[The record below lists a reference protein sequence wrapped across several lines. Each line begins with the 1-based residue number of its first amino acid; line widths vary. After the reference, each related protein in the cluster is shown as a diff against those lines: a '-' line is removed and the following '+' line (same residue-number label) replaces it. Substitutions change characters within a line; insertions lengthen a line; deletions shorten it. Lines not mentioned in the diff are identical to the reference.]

1 MRYPAGVRIS
11 RPPEPPSAPPPHT
24 RFAGFSL
31 IERIAVGGMAEV
43 FRAEDGRGTEKKT
56 VVVKRMLASL
66 AREPATR
73 AMFDEEAR
81 IGLSVDDEN
90 VVRVLASG
98 EADGLPYLVL
108 EHVGGVDLWR
118 LQRWLTRVGKTMS
131 TELAVHIAR
140 RMLLGLHAVHEA
152 RGLDGRP
159 LGVVH
164 RDVSPS
170 NLLLSVL
177 GEVKLGDFG
186 IAQALLRQS
195 FPQATVTG
203 RTKGK
208 LGYLAPEQVRG
219 QTSDRRADVF
229 AAGVVTAELLMGRP
243 LFTGGSELAILLAI
257 RDAQI
262 RPFEEAAASLAP
274 ALAQAVKRALTR
286 TPGERTAS
294 ALELAR
300 ALEPFE
306 TQSERELRRELASF
320 VSAAA
325 QDRIPSGQIAAV
337 TEQPPATPAPQ
348 TSETPALEYRVRTA
362 SGQVLGPLS
371 YAKLIEAV
379 ATRHIGPDDTVGLI
393 GSPLVPVAKHPELA
407 RHIPASSLSE
417 RTVDHP
423 AAASPDREIDLAQG
437 TGVLPIL
444 AQLTLE
450 RETGLLLCVEAGVR
464 KEVYL
469 ESGVPEFVSSNVAG
483 ELLGEFL
490 VSREVISRGELDMAL
505 AVMPRFDG
513 RLGDTLAALGL
524 VEPVALFRQ
533 IASQVEEKLLDLF
546 LWQAGRATF
555 YRGVARPPSGFP
567 LGLDPWRILTDGVAR
582 RIAAGL
588 EPEMLA
594 LRMEAPVETVR
605 PAPRGLAGAPLPPGL
620 RRALDRGLR
629 STPLAQIF
637 DDAGRDVERAV
648 RDATLLFGLG
658 AIRWSTAP

>member
-1 MRYPAGVRIS
+1 VRIS

-24 RFAGFSL
+24 RFGGFSL
-31 IERIAVGGMAEV
+31 LERIAVGGMAEV
-43 FRAEDGRGTEKKT
+43 FRAEDSSGGEKRI

-66 AREPATR
+66 ASEPATR

-81 IGLSVDDEN
+81 IGLAVDDEN
-90 VVRVLASG
+90 VVRVLACG
-98 EADGLPYLVL
+98 EHDALPYLVL

-118 LQRWLTRVGKTMS
+118 LQRWLTRVGKSMT
-131 TELAVHIAR
+131 TDLAVHIAR

-152 RGLDGRP
+152 RGADGQL

-170 NLLLSVL
+170 NVLLSVE
-177 GEVKLGDFG
+177 GDVKLGDLG

-195 FPQATVTG
+195 FPQASLTG

-262 RPFEEAAASLAP
+262 RPFEDFATGLSPGLV
-274 ALAQAVKRALTR
+274 QAVKRALR
-286 TPGERTAS
+286 RSPGDRTAS

-300 ALEPFE
+300 ALEPYE
-306 TQSERELRRELASF
+306 TLPERALHKELAGL
-320 VSAAA
+320 VTAASL
-325 QDRIPSGQIAAV
+325 DRVPSGQMTAV
-337 TEQPPATPAPQ
+337 RGEAPASADENRDPR

-362 SGQVLGPLS
+362 SGEMLGPLT

-379 ATRHIGPDDTVGLI
+379 ATRHVGPDDSVGLV
-393 GSPLVPVAKHPELA
+393 GSPLLPLAKHPELA
-407 RHIPASSLSE
+407 RHVPASSMSE
-417 RTVDHP
+417 RTVDQQS
-423 AAASPDREIDLAQG
+423 AASPDRELDLSRG
-437 TGVLPIL
+437 TGVLPLL

-450 RETGLLLCVEAGVR
+450 RESGLLLCEDAGVR

-469 ESGVPEFVSSNVAG
+469 ESGVPEFVSSNLAG

-490 VSREVISRGELDMAL
+490 VTHQVISRSELDMAL

-513 RLGDTLAALGL
+513 RLGDTLTALGL

-546 LWQAGRATF
+546 LWKSGRATF

-567 LGLDPWRILTDGVAR
+567 LGLDPWRILIDGVAR
-582 RIAAGL
+582 RIHAGL
-588 EPEMLA
+588 EPDGIS

-629 STPLAQIF
+629 PTPLAQIF
-637 DDAGRDVERAV
+637 DDGGRDVQRAV

-658 AIRWSTAP
+658 AIRWSKAP

>member
-1 MRYPAGVRIS
+1 M
-11 RPPEPPSAPPPHT
+11 
-24 RFAGFSL
+24 
-31 IERIAVGGMAEV
+31 
-43 FRAEDGRGTEKKT
+43 FRAEDARSGETRI

-66 AREPATR
+66 ATEPATR

-81 IGLSVDDEN
+81 IGLAVDDEN

-98 EADGLPYLVL
+98 EQDGLPFLVL
-108 EHVGGVDLWR
+108 EHVAGVDLWR
-118 LQRWLTRVGKTMS
+118 LQRWLTRVGRTMS
-131 TELAVHIAR
+131 RDLAVHVAR

-152 RGLDGRP
+152 RSADGQP

-170 NLLLSVL
+170 NVLLSVD
-177 GEVKLGDFG
+177 GDVKLGDFG

-195 FPQATVTG
+195 FPQASVTA

-243 LFTGGSELAILLAI
+243 LFTGGSELAILIAI

-262 RPFEEAAASLAP
+262 RPFEEASGSLP
-274 ALAQAVKRALTR
+274 PGLAQAVKRALR
-286 TPGERTAS
+286 RAPGERTAS

-306 TQSERELRRELASF
+306 TLPEAVVRKELAGL
-320 VSAAA
+320 VSVAAL
-325 QDRIPSGQIAAV
+325 DRVPSGQLPAVRGDAARH
-337 TEQPPATPAPQ
+337 EEHDPR
-348 TSETPALEYRVRTA
+348 TSETPILEYRVQTA
-362 SGQVLGPLS
+362 SGEMLGPLS

-379 ATRHIGPDDTVGLI
+379 ATRQVGPGDSVGLLH
-393 GSPLVPVAKHPELA
+393 SALTPLTKHAELA

-417 RTVDHP
+417 RTADQHS
-423 AAASPDREIDLAQG
+423 AASPDREYDLGSGA
-437 TGVLPIL
+437 GVLPLL

-450 RETGLLLCVEAGVR
+450 RETGLLLCEEAGVR

-469 ESGVPEFVSSNVAG
+469 EAGVPEFVSSNLAG

-490 VSREVISRGELDMAL
+490 VSREVISRTELDMAL
-505 AVMPRFDG
+505 AVMPRFEG
-513 RLGDTLAALGL
+513 RLGDTLTALGL
-524 VEPVALFRQ
+524 VEPVTLFRQ

-546 LWQAGRATF
+546 LWKSGRATF

-567 LGLDPWRILTDGVAR
+567 LGLDPWRILYDGVAR

-588 EPEMLA
+588 DTEEIAFRLESA
-594 LRMEAPVETVR
+594 VETVR

-629 STPLAQIF
+629 PTPLVELF
-637 DDAGRDVERAV
+637 DDRGRDVERAV
-648 RDATLLFGLG
+648 RDAALLFGLG
-658 AIRWSTAP
+658 AIRWAPKP

>member
-1 MRYPAGVRIS
+1 MRIS

-24 RFAGFSL
+24 RFGGFSL
-31 IERIAVGGMAEV
+31 VERIAVGGMAEV
-43 FRAEDGRGTEKKT
+43 FRAEDTRGTERRT

-66 AREPATR
+66 ASEPATR

-81 IGLSVDDEN
+81 IGLAVDDEN
-90 VVRVLASG
+90 VVRVLACG
-98 EADGLPYLVL
+98 EHDDLPYLVL
-108 EHVGGVDLWR
+108 EHVSGVDLWR
-118 LQRWLTRVGKTMS
+118 LERWLTRVGKTMS
-131 TELAVHIAR
+131 TDLAVHISR

-152 RGLDGRP
+152 RTVDGQP

-170 NLLLSVL
+170 NVLLSVD
-177 GEVKLGDFG
+177 GDVKLGDFG

-195 FPQATVTG
+195 FPQASVTG

-262 RPFEEAAASLAP
+262 RPFEEASTALP
-274 ALAQAVKRALTR
+274 AGLVQAVKRALR
-286 TPGERTAS
+286 RAPGDRTAS

-300 ALEPFE
+300 ALEPYE
-306 TQSERELRRELASF
+306 TLPERAIRTELAGL
-320 VSAAA
+320 VTAAA
-325 QDRIPSGQIAAV
+325 MDRVPSGQLQAV
-337 TEQPPATPAPQ
+337 RGDALPPVEAEDPR
-348 TSETPALEYRVRTA
+348 TSETPVLEYRVRTA
-362 SGQVLGPLS
+362 NGEMLGPLT

-379 ATRHIGPDDTVGLI
+379 ATRHVGPDDAVGLI
-393 GSPLVPVAKHPELA
+393 GSPLVPLSKHAELA
-407 RHIPASSLSE
+407 RHIPASSMSE
-417 RTVDHP
+417 RTADQQS
-423 AAASPDREIDLAQG
+423 AATPDREIDLSRGA
-437 TGVLPIL
+437 GVLPLL

-450 RETGLLLCVEAGVR
+450 RESGLLLCEDSGVR

-469 ESGVPEFVSSNVAG
+469 ESGVPEFVSSNLSG

-490 VSREVISRGELDMAL
+490 VSRQVISRSELDMAL

-513 RLGDTLAALGL
+513 RLGDTLTALGL

-533 IASQVEEKLLDLF
+533 IASQVEEKLLGLF
-546 LWQAGRATF
+546 LWTSGRATF

-567 LGLDPWRILTDGVAR
+567 LGLDPWRILIDGVAR

-588 EPEMLA
+588 DHDSIV
-594 LRMEAPVETVR
+594 LRLDSLVETVR

-629 STPLAQIF
+629 PTPLAQIF
-637 DDAGRDVERAV
+637 DDGGRDGQRAI
-648 RDATLLFGLG
+648 RDAALLFGLG
-658 AIRWSTAP
+658 AIRWAKAP